1 MNSIPDPTP
10 EDKHYFIALALAPK
24 VGPVLFKAIVAY
36 AGSALAFFSF
46 SQPQVAK
53 IPRIGRRLLEIRQQ
67 RESLLS
73 QAAALLVNQAKDGY
87 RLLTALDEDFPKR
100 LKVNSD
106 APVLLFIKGA
116 ANLNAPRT
124 VGIVGTRS
132 ATSYGKAI
140 TKKICED
147 LLPYQPSIVSGL
159 AYGIDIEAHRAALNL
174 GLPTIAILGSPIHL
188 IYPAAH
194 QGTAAQLVL
203 ENGALLSEYGP
214 GNRMLPGNFPARN
227 RIIALLSDALLVVEA
242 AEKGGALITAG
253 LAFGYQKEVFAVP
266 GNLQA
271 TFSEG
276 CNQLIRKMKAAIY
289 TGPEDLAEALHWS
302 KPGEKQKPKPVQD
315 FSNREEEEF
324 QILTHLQSKGDSEL
338 DQLAYEL
345 QIPLGRLSSKLLALE
360 FEGIIQSLPGKK
372 YKLLG

>member
-1 MNSIPDPTP
+1 MNYNPDRTP
-10 EDKHYFIALALAPK
+10 EDRQHFIALALAPK
-24 VGPVLFKAIVAY
+24 VGPVFFKAIVAY

-46 SQPQVAK
+46 SQSQVAK

-73 QAAALLVNQAKDGY
+73 QAASLLNKQDRDGY

-100 LKVNSD
+100 LKTNHD
-106 APVLLFIKGA
+106 APVLLFTKGT

-132 ATSYGKAI
+132 ATPYGKTI

-159 AYGIDIEAHRAALNL
+159 AYGIDIEAHRTALNL
-174 GLPTIAILGSPIHL
+174 GLSTIAVLGSPIQL

-194 QGTAAQLVL
+194 QSIASQLL
-203 ENGALLSEYGP
+203 QENGALLSEYGP
-214 GNRMLPGNFPARN
+214 ESQMLPGNFPARN
-227 RIIALLSDALLVVEA
+227 RIISLLSDVLVVVEA
-242 AEKGGALITAG
+242 AEKGGALITAE

-271 TFSEG
+271 TYSEG

-302 KPGEKQKPKPVQD
+302 KPGEKVKPKAPFD

-324 QILTHLQSKGDSEL
+324 KILTHLQTKGAAEL
-338 DQLAYEL
+338 DQLAHVL
-345 QIPLGRLSSKLLALE
+345 QIPLGRLSSKLLSLE

>member
-10 EDKHYFIALALAPK
+10 EDRQHFIALALAPK

-46 SQPQVAK
+46 TQPQVAK

-73 QAAALLVNQAKDGY
+73 QAADLLANQLKDGY

-100 LKVNSD
+100 LKNNSD
-106 APVLLFIKGA
+106 APVLIFTKGA

-132 ATSYGKAI
+132 ATPYGKAI

-174 GLPTIAILGSPIHL
+174 GLPTIAVFGSPIHQ

-194 QGTAAQLVL
+194 QGTAAQLVQ

-214 GNRMLPGNFPARN
+214 GSRMLPGNFPARN
-227 RIIALLSDALLVVEA
+227 RIIALLSDTLLVVEA
-242 AEKGGALITAG
+242 AEKGGALITAE

-302 KPGEKQKPKPVQD
+302 KPGEERKPKPMQD
-315 FSNREEEEF
+315 FSSREEEEF
-324 QILTHLQSKGDSEL
+324 KILTHLQTKGAAEL
-338 DQLAYEL
+338 DQLAHVLE
-345 QIPLGRLSSKLLALE
+345 IPLGMLSSKLLSLE

>member
-10 EDKHYFIALALAPK
+10 EDRIHFIALALAPK
-24 VGPVLFKAIVAY
+24 VGPVLFKAIATY
-36 AGSALAFFSF
+36 AGSARAFFDF
-46 SQPQVAK
+46 KTAQVAK

-73 QAAALLVNQAKDGY
+73 KAESLLTNQTKEGY
-87 RLLTALDEDFPKR
+87 RVLTALDEDFPKR
-100 LKVNSD
+100 LKANSD
-106 APVLLFIKGA
+106 APVLLFTKGA
-116 ANLNAPRT
+116 ADLNAPRT

-132 ATSYGKAI
+132 ATPYGKAI

-147 LLPYQPSIVSGL
+147 LLPYQPTIVSGL
-159 AYGIDIEAHRAALNL
+159 AYGIDIEAHRAALTL
-174 GLPTIAILGSPIHL
+174 GLPTIAVLGSPIHL

-194 QGTAAQLVL
+194 HGTAAQLVN
-203 ENGALLSEYGP
+203 ENGTLLSEYGP
-214 GNRMLPGNFPARN
+214 GSQMIPGNFPARN

-242 AEKGGALITAG
+242 AEKGGALITAE

-276 CNQLIRKMKAAIY
+276 CNQLIRKMKASIY

-302 KPGEKQKPKPVQD
+302 KPGEKQTPKPLPD
-315 FSNREEEEF
+315 FSSRESEEF
-324 QILTHLQSKGDSEL
+324 KILTYLQTKGASEL
-338 DQLAYEL
+338 DQLAHAL
-345 QIPLGRLSSKLLALE
+345 QIPLGMLSAKLLSLE

>member
-1 MNSIPDPTP
+1 MNSISDPTP
-10 EDKHYFIALALAPK
+10 EDRQHFIALALAPK

-36 AGSALAFFSF
+36 AGSALTFFSF
-46 SQPQVAK
+46 TQPQVAK

-73 QAAALLVNQAKDGY
+73 QAAALLANQTKDGY
-87 RLLTALDEDFPKR
+87 RLLTALDEEYPKR
-100 LKVNSD
+100 LKANSD
-106 APVLLFIKGA
+106 GPVLLFTKGTA
-116 ANLNAPRT
+116 DLNASRT

-132 ATSYGKAI
+132 ATPYGRAI

-159 AYGIDIEAHRAALNL
+159 AYGIDIEAHRSALNL
-174 GLPTIAILGSPIHL
+174 GLPTIAVLGSPIHQ

-194 QGTAAQLVL
+194 QGTAAQLVQ

-214 GNRMLPGNFPARN
+214 GSRMLPGNFPARN

-242 AEKGGALITAG
+242 AKKGGALITAE
-253 LAFGYQKEVFAVP
+253 LAYGYQKEVFAVP

-302 KPGEKQKPKPVQD
+302 KPGEERKPKPLQD
-315 FSNREEEEF
+315 FSSREEQESK
-324 QILTHLQSKGDSEL
+324 ILTHLQTKGDTEL
-338 DQLAYEL
+338 DQLAHVL
-345 QIPLGRLSSKLLALE
+345 QIPLGMLSSKLLSLE

>member
-10 EDKHYFIALALAPK
+10 EDKQHFIALALAPK

-46 SQPQVAK
+46 TQAQVAK

-73 QAAALLVNQAKDGY
+73 QAASLLANQAKEGY

-100 LKVNSD
+100 LKANPD
-106 APVLLFIKGA
+106 APVLLFTKGTA
-116 ANLNAPRT
+116 DLNALRT

-132 ATSYGKAI
+132 ATPYGKAI

-174 GLPTIAILGSPIHL
+174 GLSTIAVLGSPIHQ

-194 QGTAAQLVL
+194 QGTAAQLVQ
-203 ENGALLSEYGP
+203 ENGSLLSEYGP
-214 GNRMLPGNFPARN
+214 GSRMLPGNFPARN
-227 RIIALLSDALLVVEA
+227 RIIALLSDTLLVVEA
-242 AEKGGALITAG
+242 AEKGGALITAE

-302 KPGEKQKPKPVQD
+302 KPGEERKPKPIQD
-315 FSNREEEEF
+315 FSSREEEEF
-324 QILTHLQSKGDSEL
+324 KILTHLQTKGDTEL
-338 DQLAYEL
+338 DQLAHVL
-345 QIPLGRLSSKLLALE
+345 QIPLGRLSAKLLSLE

-372 YKLLG
+372 YKLLS

>member
-1 MNSIPDPTP
+1 
-10 EDKHYFIALALAPK
+10 
-24 VGPVLFKAIVAY
+24 LFKAIVTY

-46 SQPQVAK
+46 TQAQIAK

-73 QAAALLVNQAKDGY
+73 QAASLLANQAKDGY
-87 RLLTALDEDFPKR
+87 RLLTALDEAFPKR
-100 LKVNSD
+100 LKNNAD
-106 APVLLFIKGA
+106 APVLLFTKGTA
-116 ANLNAPRT
+116 DLNAPRT

-132 ATSYGKAI
+132 ATPYGKAI

-174 GLPTIAILGSPIHL
+174 GLPTIAVLGSPIHL

-194 QGTAAQLVL
+194 QGTAAQLVQ

-214 GNRMLPGNFPARN
+214 GSRMLPGNFPARN

-242 AEKGGALITAG
+242 AEKGGALITAE

-302 KPGEKQKPKPVQD
+302 KPGEERKPKPLQD

-324 QILTHLQSKGDSEL
+324 KILTHLQTKGAAEL
-338 DQLAYEL
+338 DQLAHVL
-345 QIPLGRLSSKLLALE
+345 QIPLGRLSSKLLSLE

>member
-1 MNSIPDPTP
+1 MNSIPDPIP
-10 EDKHYFIALALAPK
+10 EDKQHFIALALAPK

-46 SQPQVAK
+46 TQAQVAK

-73 QAAALLVNQAKDGY
+73 QAADLLANPNKDGY
-87 RLLTALDEDFPKR
+87 RLLTALDEEFPNR
-100 LKVNSD
+100 LKNNSD
-106 APVLLFIKGA
+106 APVLLFTKGA
-116 ANLNAPRT
+116 ADLNAPRT

-132 ATSYGKAI
+132 ATPYGKAI

-174 GLPTIAILGSPIHL
+174 GLPTIAVLGSPIHL

-194 QGTAAQLVL
+194 QGTAAQLVQG
-203 ENGALLSEYGP
+203 NGSLLSEYGP
-214 GNRMLPGNFPARN
+214 GSRMLPGNFPARN

-242 AEKGGALITAG
+242 AEKGGALITAE

-266 GNLQA
+266 GNLQS

-289 TGPEDLAEALHWS
+289 TGPEDLAEALHWT
-302 KPGEKQKPKPVQD
+302 KPGEERKPKPLQD

-324 QILTHLQSKGDSEL
+324 KILTHLQTKGAAEL
-338 DQLAYEL
+338 DQLAHVL
-345 QIPLGRLSSKLLALE
+345 QIPLGMLSSKLLSLE

>member
-1 MNSIPDPTP
+1 MNSIQDPTP
-10 EDKHYFIALALAPK
+10 EDKQHFIALALAPK

-46 SQPQVAK
+46 SQAQVAK
-53 IPRIGRRLLEIRQQ
+53 IPRIGRRLLEIRLQ
-67 RESLLS
+67 RDSLLS
-73 QAAALLVNQAKDGY
+73 QAASLISNQEKVGY
-87 RLLTALDEDFPKR
+87 RLLTAIDKDFPNR
-100 LKVNSD
+100 LNTNPD
-106 APVLLFIKGA
+106 APVLLFTKGA
-116 ANLNAPRT
+116 ANLNAART

-132 ATSYGKAI
+132 ATPYGKAI

-159 AYGIDIEAHRAALNL
+159 AFGIDIEAHRVALNL
-174 GLPTIAILGSPIHL
+174 GLPTIAVLGSPIQQ

-194 QGTAAQLVL
+194 QGTASQLVQ

-214 GNRMLPGNFPARN
+214 GSKMLPGNFPARN

-242 AEKGGALITAG
+242 AEKGGALITAE
-253 LAFGYQKEVFAVP
+253 LAYGYQKEVFAVP

-289 TGPEDLAEALHWS
+289 TGPEDLAEALHWT
-302 KPGEKQKPKPVQD
+302 KPGEERKPKPLQD

-324 QILTHLQSKGDSEL
+324 KIVTHLQTKGATEL
-338 DQLAYEL
+338 DQLAHAL
-345 QIPLGRLSSKLLALE
+345 QIPLGRLSAKLLSLE

-372 YKLLG
+372 YKLLV

>member
-1 MNSIPDPTP
+1 MNSIPDPIP
-10 EDKHYFIALALAPK
+10 EDRQHFIALALAPK
-24 VGPVLFKAIVAY
+24 VGPILFKAIVAY
-36 AGSALAFFSF
+36 AGTAFAFFSF
-46 SQPQVAK
+46 TQPQVAK

-67 RESLLS
+67 RETLLY
-73 QAAALLVNQAKDGY
+73 QAATLLANQTKDGY
-87 RLLTALDEDFPKR
+87 RLLTAMDEDYPKR
-100 LKVNSD
+100 LKAISD
-106 APVLLFIKGA
+106 APVLLFTKGTA
-116 ANLNAPRT
+116 DLNASRT

-132 ATSYGKAI
+132 ATPYGRAI

-159 AYGIDIEAHRAALNL
+159 AFGIDIEAHRSALNL
-174 GLPTIAILGSPIHL
+174 GLPTIAVLGSPIHL
-188 IYPAAH
+188 IYPAVH
-194 QGTAAQLVL
+194 QGTAAQLIQ

-214 GNRMLPGNFPARN
+214 GSRMLPGNFPARN

-242 AEKGGALITAG
+242 AKKGGALITAE

-302 KPGEKQKPKPVQD
+302 KPGEERKPKPLQD
-315 FSNREEEEF
+315 FSSREEEEF
-324 QILTHLQSKGDSEL
+324 KILTHLQRKGDTEL
-338 DQLAYEL
+338 DQLAHVL
-345 QIPLGRLSSKLLALE
+345 QIPLGMLSSKLLSLE

>member
-1 MNSIPDPTP
+1 MNSIHDPIP
-10 EDKHYFIALALAPK
+10 EDKQHFIALALAPK

-46 SQPQVAK
+46 TQAQVAK

-73 QAAALLVNQAKDGY
+73 QAADLLANPNKNGY

-100 LKVNSD
+100 LKNNSD
-106 APVLLFIKGA
+106 APVLLFTKGA
-116 ANLNAPRT
+116 ADLNPPRT

-174 GLPTIAILGSPIHL
+174 GLPTIAVLGSPIHL

-194 QGTAAQLVL
+194 QGTAAQIVQ
-203 ENGALLSEYGP
+203 ENGSLLSEYGP
-214 GNRMLPGNFPARN
+214 GSKMLPGNFPARN

-242 AEKGGALITAG
+242 AEKGGALITAE

-315 FSNREEEEF
+315 FSNREEEDF
-324 QILTHLQSKGDSEL
+324 KILTHLQTKGAVEL
-338 DQLAYEL
+338 DQLAHVL
-345 QIPLGRLSSKLLALE
+345 QIPLGMLSAKLLSLE

>member
-1 MNSIPDPTP
+1 MNSNLDPTP

-73 QAAALLVNQAKDGY
+73 QAALLLAKQDTDGY
-87 RLLTALDEDFPKR
+87 RLLTSLDEDFPKR
-100 LKVNSD
+100 LKANSD
-106 APVLLFIKGA
+106 APVLLFTKGDA
-116 ANLNAPRT
+116 DLNASRT

-132 ATSYGKAI
+132 ATPYGKAI

-147 LLPYQPSIVSGL
+147 LLPYRPSIVSGL
-159 AYGIDIEAHRAALNL
+159 AYGIDIEAHRTALNL
-174 GLPTIAILGSPIHL
+174 GLPTIAVLGSPIHL

-194 QGTAAQLVL
+194 QGTAAQLIQ

-214 GNRMLPGNFPARN
+214 RSRMLPGNFPARN

-242 AEKGGALITAG
+242 AEKGGALITAE

-302 KPGEKQKPKPVQD
+302 KPGEERKPKPLQD
-315 FSNREEEEF
+315 FSKREEEEF
-324 QILTHLQSKGDSEL
+324 NILTHLQTKGTTEL
-338 DQLAYEL
+338 DQLAHVL
-345 QIPLGRLSSKLLALE
+345 QIPLGRLSAKLLSLE

-372 YKLLG
+372 YKLLV

>member
-10 EDKHYFIALALAPK
+10 EDRQHFIALALAPK

-36 AGSALAFFSF
+36 AGSALTFFSF
-46 SQPQVAK
+46 TQPQVAK

-73 QAAALLVNQAKDGY
+73 QAAALLANQTKDGY
-87 RLLTALDEDFPKR
+87 RLLTALDEEYPKR
-100 LKVNSD
+100 LKANSD
-106 APVLLFIKGA
+106 GPVLLFTKGTA
-116 ANLNAPRT
+116 DLNASRT

-132 ATSYGKAI
+132 ATPYGRAI

-159 AYGIDIEAHRAALNL
+159 AYGIDIEAHRSALNL
-174 GLPTIAILGSPIHL
+174 GLPTIAVLGSPIHL
-188 IYPAAH
+188 IYPAVH
-194 QGTAAQLVL
+194 QGTAAQLVQ

-214 GNRMLPGNFPARN
+214 GSRMLPGNFPARN

-242 AEKGGALITAG
+242 AKKGGALITAE
-253 LAFGYQKEVFAVP
+253 LAYGYQKEVFAVP

-302 KPGEKQKPKPVQD
+302 KPGEERKPKPLQD
-315 FSNREEEEF
+315 FSSREEQESK
-324 QILTHLQSKGDSEL
+324 ILTHLQTKGDTEL
-338 DQLAYEL
+338 DQLAHVL
-345 QIPLGRLSSKLLALE
+345 QIPLGMLSSKLLSLE

>member
-1 MNSIPDPTP
+1 MNSILNPIP
-10 EDKHYFIALALAPK
+10 EDKQHFIALALAPK

-46 SQPQVAK
+46 TQAQVAK

-67 RESLLS
+67 REFLLS
-73 QAAALLVNQAKDGY
+73 KAAVLLANQDKEGY
-87 RLLTALDEDFPKR
+87 RLLTALDKDFPNR
-100 LKVNSD
+100 LKANSD
-106 APVLLFIKGA
+106 APVLLFTKGTA
-116 ANLNAPRT
+116 DLNALRT

-132 ATSYGKAI
+132 ATPYGKAI

-174 GLPTIAILGSPIHL
+174 GLPTIAVLGSPIHL

-194 QGTAAQLVL
+194 QGTAAQLIQ
-203 ENGALLSEYGP
+203 ENGSMLSEYGP
-214 GNRMLPGNFPARN
+214 GSRMLPGNFPARN

-242 AEKGGALITAG
+242 AEKGGALITSE

-276 CNQLIRKMKAAIY
+276 CNQLIRKMKASIY

-302 KPGEKQKPKPVQD
+302 KPGEKQTPKPLHD
-315 FSNREEEEF
+315 FSSREEEEF
-324 QILTHLQSKGDSEL
+324 KILTHLQTKGDTEL
-338 DQLAYEL
+338 DQLAHVL
-345 QIPLGRLSSKLLALE
+345 QIPLGMLSSKLLSLE

>member
-1 MNSIPDPTP
+1 MNSIPEPTL
-10 EDKHYFIALALAPK
+10 EDKHFFIALALAPK

-46 SQPQVAK
+46 TPTQVAK

-73 QAAALLVNQAKDGY
+73 QAAALLANQAKDGY
-87 RLLTALDEDFPKR
+87 RLLTAIDEDFPKR
-100 LKVNSD
+100 LKANSD
-106 APVLLFIKGA
+106 SPVLVFTKGT

-132 ATSYGKAI
+132 ATPYGKAI

-159 AYGIDIEAHRAALNL
+159 AYGIDIEAHRAALNF

-194 QGTAAQLVL
+194 QGTATQLVN

-214 GNRMLPGNFPARN
+214 GSRMLPGNFPARN
-227 RIIALLSDALLVVEA
+227 RIIALLSDVLLVVEA
-242 AEKGGALITAG
+242 AQKGGALITAE

-302 KPGEKQKPKPVQD
+302 KPGENRKSKPLSDYSK
-315 FSNREEEEF
+315 REEEEVK
-324 QILTHLQSKGDSEL
+324 ILTHLQTKGTTEL

-345 QIPLGRLSSKLLALE
+345 QIPLGRLSSKLLSLE

-372 YKLLG
+372 YKLLE

>member
-1 MNSIPDPTP
+1 MNSNPVPTP
-10 EDKHYFIALALAPK
+10 EDKLFFIALALAPK

-46 SQPQVAK
+46 TPAQVAK
-53 IPRIGRRLLEIRQQ
+53 IPRIGSRLLEIRQQ

-73 QAAALLVNQAKDGY
+73 QAASLLANQTKDGY

-106 APVLLFIKGA
+106 APILIFSKGFT
-116 ANLNAPRT
+116 NLNSPRT

-132 ATSYGKAI
+132 ATPYGKAI

-147 LLPYQPSIVSGL
+147 LIPYQPSIVSGL

-174 GLPTIAILGSPIHL
+174 GLPTIAVLGSPLHL

-194 QGTAAQLVL
+194 QGTATQLIQ

-214 GNRMLPGNFPARN
+214 GSRMVPGNFPARN

-242 AEKGGALITAG
+242 AEKGGALITAE

-302 KPGEKQKPKPVQD
+302 KPGENRKPKPLSD
-315 FSNREEEEF
+315 YSKREEEEVK
-324 QILTHLQSKGDSEL
+324 ILTHLQTKGETEL
-338 DQLAYEL
+338 DQLAYDL
-345 QIPLGRLSSKLLALE
+345 QIPLGRLSSKLLSLE
-360 FEGIIQSLPGKK
+360 FEGLIQSLPGKK
-372 YKLLG
+372 YKLLN

>member
-1 MNSIPDPTP
+1 MNSNPDPTP
-10 EDKHYFIALALAPK
+10 EDKEHFIALALAPK

-46 SQPQVAK
+46 TQAQVAK

-73 QAAALLVNQAKDGY
+73 QAADLLANPNKNGY

-100 LKVNSD
+100 LKNNSD
-106 APVLLFIKGA
+106 APVLLFTKGA
-116 ANLNAPRT
+116 ADLNPPRT

-174 GLPTIAILGSPIHL
+174 GLPTIAVLGSPIHL

-194 QGTAAQLVL
+194 QGTAAQIVQ
-203 ENGALLSEYGP
+203 ENGSLLSEYGP
-214 GNRMLPGNFPARN
+214 GSKMLPGNFPARN

-242 AEKGGALITAG
+242 AEKGGALITAE

-315 FSNREEEEF
+315 FSNREEEDF
-324 QILTHLQSKGDSEL
+324 KILTHLQTKGAVEL
-338 DQLAYEL
+338 DQLAHVL
-345 QIPLGRLSSKLLALE
+345 QIPLGMLSAKLLSLE

>member
-1 MNSIPDPTP
+1 MNSNPDPIP
-10 EDKHYFIALALAPK
+10 EDKLHFIALALAPK
-24 VGPVLFKAIVAY
+24 VGPVLFKAIIAY
-36 AGSALAFFSF
+36 AGSALAFFSL

-67 RESLLS
+67 KETLLS
-73 QAAALLVNQAKDGY
+73 QAAGLLAKQDKDGY

-100 LKVNSD
+100 LKNNSD
-106 APVLLFIKGA
+106 APVLLFTKGV
-116 ANLNAPRT
+116 ANLNAPRM

-132 ATSYGKAI
+132 ATPYGKAI

-147 LLPYQPSIVSGL
+147 LLPYQPFIVSGL

-174 GLPTIAILGSPIHL
+174 GLPTIAVLGSPIHL
-188 IYPAAH
+188 IYPATH
-194 QGTAAQLVL
+194 QGTAAQLIQ

-214 GNRMLPGNFPARN
+214 GSQMLPGNFPARN

-242 AEKGGALITAG
+242 AKKGGALITAE

-302 KPGEKQKPKPVQD
+302 KPGEEQKPKPLQD
-315 FSNREEEEF
+315 FSSREEEEF
-324 QILTHLQSKGDSEL
+324 KILSHLQTKGATEL
-338 DQLAYEL
+338 DQLAHVL
-345 QIPLGRLSSKLLALE
+345 QIPLGRLSAKLLSLE
-360 FEGIIQSLPGKK
+360 FEGMIQSLPGKK
-372 YKLLG
+372 YKLLL

>member
-1 MNSIPDPTP
+1 MNSIPEPTP
-10 EDKHYFIALALAPK
+10 EDKHFFIALALAPK

-46 SQPQVAK
+46 TPTQVAK

-73 QAAALLVNQAKDGY
+73 QAAALLANQTKNGY

-100 LKVNSD
+100 LKINSD
-106 APVLLFIKGA
+106 APILLFTKGF

-132 ATSYGKAI
+132 ATPYGKAI

-147 LLPYQPSIVSGL
+147 LIPYQPSIVSGL
-159 AYGIDIEAHRAALNL
+159 AYGIDIEAHRAALNF
-174 GLPTIAILGSPIHL
+174 GLPTIAVLGSPLHL

-194 QGTAAQLVL
+194 QGTATQLVN

-214 GNRMLPGNFPARN
+214 GSRMLPGNFPARN
-227 RIIALLSDALLVVEA
+227 RIIALLSDILLVVEA
-242 AEKGGALITAG
+242 AEKGGALITAE

-276 CNQLIRKMKAAIY
+276 CNQLIRKMKASIY

-302 KPGEKQKPKPVQD
+302 KPGENRKSKPLPDYSK
-315 FSNREEEEF
+315 REEEEIK
-324 QILTHLQSKGDSEL
+324 ILTHLQTKGTTEL

-345 QIPLGRLSSKLLALE
+345 QIPLGRLSSKLLVLE

-372 YKLLG
+372 YKLLE

>member
-10 EDKHYFIALALAPK
+10 EDKQHFIALALAPK
-24 VGPVLFKAIVAY
+24 VGPILFKAIVDY

-46 SQPQVAK
+46 TQIQVAK

-67 RESLLS
+67 SESLLFKAES
-73 QAAALLVNQAKDGY
+73 LLANQTKEGY
-87 RLLTALDEDFPKR
+87 RILTALDEDFPKR
-100 LKVNSD
+100 LKANSD
-106 APVLLFIKGA
+106 APVLLFTKGN
-116 ANLNAPRT
+116 ANLNVPRT
-124 VGIVGTRS
+124 VGIVGTRN
-132 ATSYGKAI
+132 ATPYGKAI

-147 LLPYQPSIVSGL
+147 LLPYQPTIVSGL
-159 AYGIDIEAHRAALNL
+159 AYGIDIEAHRAALAL
-174 GLPTIAILGSPIHL
+174 GLPTIAVLGSPIHL

-194 QGTAAQLVL
+194 QSTAEQLAQ
-203 ENGALLSEYGP
+203 EHGALLSEYAP
-214 GNRMLPGNFPARN
+214 GSSLLPGNFPARN

-242 AEKGGALITAG
+242 AEKGGALITAE

-302 KPGEKQKPKPVQD
+302 KPGEERKPKPIQD
-315 FSNREEEEF
+315 FSSWEEEEF
-324 QILTHLQSKGDSEL
+324 KILTHLQTKGATEL
-338 DQLAYEL
+338 DQLAHVL
-345 QIPLGRLSSKLLALE
+345 QIPLGRLSAKLLSLE

>member
-1 MNSIPDPTP
+1 MNSIPDPIP
-10 EDKHYFIALALAPK
+10 EDKQHFIALALAPK

-36 AGSALAFFSF
+36 SGSAQAFFSF
-46 SQPQVAK
+46 SATLVAK

-67 RESLLS
+67 RESLL
-73 QAAALLVNQAKDGY
+73 QKAEALLNHQAKGGY
-87 RLLTALDEDFPKR
+87 RILTALDHDFPKR
-100 LKVNSD
+100 LKYNAD
-106 APVLLFIKGA
+106 APVLLFTKGIA
-116 ANLNAPRT
+116 DLNALRT

-132 ATSYGKAI
+132 ATPYGKAI

-159 AYGIDIEAHRAALNL
+159 AFGIDIEAHRAALNL
-174 GLPTIAILGSPIHL
+174 GLPTIAVLGSPIHL

-194 QGTAAQLVL
+194 QGTAAQIIH
-203 ENGALLSEYGP
+203 ENGSLLSEYGP
-214 GNRMLPGNFPARN
+214 GSRMLPGNFPARN
-227 RIIALLSDALLVVEA
+227 RIIALLSDAILVVEA
-242 AEKGGALITAG
+242 AEKGGALITAE

-271 TFSEG
+271 AYSEG

-302 KPGEKQKPKPVQD
+302 KPGEELKPKPLSD
-315 FSNREEEEF
+315 FSTREVEEF
-324 QILTHLQSKGDSEL
+324 KILTYLQTKGDTEL
-338 DQLAYEL
+338 DQLAHSL
-345 QIPLGRLSSKLLALE
+345 QIPLGRLSAKLLSLE

>member
-132 ATSYGKAI
+132 ATPYGKAI

-159 AYGIDIEAHRAALNL
+159 AYGIDIEAHRSALNL

-214 GNRMLPGNFPARN
+214 GKRMLPGNFPARN

>member
-1 MNSIPDPTP
+1 MNSIPDPIP
-10 EDKHYFIALALAPK
+10 EDKQHFIALALAPK

-46 SQPQVAK
+46 TQTQVAK

-73 QAAALLVNQAKDGY
+73 QAASLLANQARDGY
-87 RLLTALDEDFPKR
+87 RILTSLDEDFPKR
-100 LKVNSD
+100 LNANSD
-106 APVLLFIKGA
+106 APVLLFTKGA

-132 ATSYGKAI
+132 ATPYGKAI

-159 AYGIDIEAHRAALNL
+159 AYGIDIEAHRTALNL
-174 GLPTIAILGSPIHL
+174 GLLTIAVLGSPIHL

-194 QGTAAQLVL
+194 QSTAAQLVQ

-214 GNRMLPGNFPARN
+214 GSRMLPGNFPARN
-227 RIIALLSDALLVVEA
+227 RIIALLSDVLLVVEA
-242 AEKGGALITAG
+242 AEKGGALITAE
-253 LAFGYQKEVFAVP
+253 LAYGYQKEVFAVP

-302 KPGEKQKPKPVQD
+302 KPGEERKPKPLQD
-315 FSNREEEEF
+315 FSSREEEEF
-324 QILTHLQSKGDSEL
+324 KILTQLQTKGATEL
-338 DQLAYEL
+338 DQLAHVL
-345 QIPLGRLSSKLLALE
+345 QIPMGRLSAKLLSLE